1 MSKNKKGGK
10 VLGKGRDGCVLDPPV
25 LCSTKSNP
33 SDYKNQVSK
42 IIDISYADPYKVEDF
57 VEEFNSGEIFH
68 RFDPRG
74 ENFLPGLEMCYKKF
88 HQLSNEQ
95 KTDIDTCGYN
105 NMEHASLYLNIL
117 LKKGLSFQTTTQA
130 LNEKDFLRS
139 LGYLLLGAKTCVAD
153 INILLL
159 DIKADNLLY
168 SEDKDGTFPVFI
180 DFSNDFVI
188 TDRTRLIT
196 FLTSFSSFYNTWSTE
211 MLMFF
216 YKIQQGKKKYPK
228 MKEIQKDLL
237 NERGIDLKLK
247 QNKDYMNELT
257 KDLLKDVILS
267 NSNTASQKK
276 LLKVF
281 YEKQMCY
288 AIGRVYLDEYNKK
301 IKKQPSF
308 KNKEIKHIL
317 DNLVTDSYYSRFMI
331 DDALYYIGKEVK
343 LTKRKD
349 YLIKKSRTPSIQPSL
364 SPGMLSSLDRF
375 VSNMRLTPSSVP
387 SSERTLSMTPPPGLT
402 RPSKK
407 KAKRGKWVR
416 PKNLKN
422 KKKKKTKA
430 RSVSYDLKDIT
441 PRKLKKM
448 KKTGLVKIIK
458 KYKKAKC
465 PKITG
470 LKKNQI
476 IDRILLFKPKMKK
489 TDLKKIS
496 QATLK
501 KMLKENIKELCKVK
515 QNDKKQVLY
524 DFIVKNIV

>member
-1 MSKNKKGGK
+1 MSKNKISKGGA
-10 VLGKGRDGCVLDPPV
+10 VLGIGRDGCVLDPAI

-42 IIDISYADPYKVEDF
+42 LIDISNADPYKIEDF
-57 VEEFNSGEIFH
+57 VEEFVSGKIFLN
-68 RFDPRG
+68 FDPNG
-74 ENFLPGLEMCYKKF
+74 ENFLPGLEMCYKKY
-88 HQLSNEQ
+88 HQLNNEQ
-95 KTDIDTCGYN
+95 KNDIVECKYN
-105 NMEHASLYLNIL
+105 QQPYESTYINIL
-117 LKKGLSFQTTTQA
+117 LKKGLSFQKTTQS
-130 LNEKDFLRS
+130 LNQKDFLRS
-139 LGYLLLGAKTCVAD
+139 LGYLLLGAKICIHD
-153 INILLL
+153 LNILLL
-159 DIKADNLLY
+159 DVKADNLLY
-168 SEDKDGTFPVFI
+168 SEDKDGKFPVFI

-188 TDRTRLIT
+188 TNQSRLLQ
-196 FLTSFSSFYNTWSTE
+196 FMNGFSSSYHTWTTE
-211 MLMFF
+211 MLIFF
-216 YKIQQGKKKYPK
+216 YKIQQGKKNNKK
-228 MKEIQKDLL
+228 MKKLAKDL
-237 NERGIDLKLK
+237 NDERGIDLKNPA
-247 QNKDYMNELT
+247 NKAYMKDIT
-257 KDLLKDVILS
+257 KDILQGVLLSGSQSVK
-267 NSNTASQKK
+267 QKK
-276 LLKVF
+276 ALREF
-281 YEKQMCY
+281 YEKQMCF
-288 AIGRVYLDEYNKK
+288 AIGRIYTDEYDQK
-301 IKKQPSF
+301 IIKQPSF
-308 KNKEIKHIL
+308 KNKEIEHIL
-317 DNLVTDSYYSRFMI
+317 DNLVTDSYYNRFMI
-331 DDALYYIGKEVK
+331 DDALHFIQKEVK
-343 LTKRKD
+343 LNSRKD
-349 YLIKKSRTPSIQPSL
+349 YLIRNIRTPSIQPSS
-364 SPGMLSSLDRF
+364 SPAIISSLNRL
-375 VSNMRLTPSSVP
+375 VSNMRLTP

-515 QNDKKQVLY
+515 QNDKKKVLH
-524 DFIVKNIV
+524 DFILKNIV